1 MTSGER
7 GAKIMETTLFRY
19 IDLPIVDRA
28 AFELVC
34 ARHGFAPAHFD
45 ISASTAPGEPAHERV
60 VTVRRGGW
68 SQSYRDR
75 QGQWI
80 RQFEADLTFRFFK

>member
-1 MTSGER
+1 MDTS
-7 GAKIMETTLFRY
+7 LLRY
-19 IDLPIVDRA
+19 TDLPIGDRA

-45 ISASTAPGEPAHERV
+45 ISACADPSDAAHERL

-68 SQSYRDR
+68 AQSYRDR

-80 RQFEADLTFRFFK
+80 RQFEADLTCRFFK

>member
-1 MTSGER
+1 MQ
-7 GAKIMETTLFRY
+7 TTVLRY
-19 IDLPIVDRA
+19 TDLPIGDRA

-45 ISASTAPGEPAHERV
+45 VSIHADSADSTHERL

-68 SQSYRDR
+68 AQSYYDLH
-75 QGQWI
+75 GQWV
-80 RQFEADLTFRFFK
+80 RQFEADLTCRFFK

>member
-1 MTSGER
+1 MRHLTY
-7 GAKIMETTLFRY
+7 T
-19 IDLPIVDRA
+19 DLPIGDRA

-45 ISASTAPGEPAHERV
+45 VTGDEDPFDAAHGSL

-68 SQSYRDR
+68 AQSYRMDTS
-75 QGQWI
+75 GQWV
-80 RQFEADLTFRFFK
+80 RQFETDLNCRFFR

>member
-1 MTSGER
+1 
-7 GAKIMETTLFRY
+7 MESTRLRY
-19 IDLPIVDRA
+19 TDLPISDRA

-45 ISASTAPGEPAHERV
+45 ISACPDPGDAAHERL

-68 SQSYRDR
+68 AQSYHDHH
-75 QGQWI
+75 GQWV
-80 RQFEADLTFRFFK
+80 RQFETDLTCRFFK

>member
-1 MTSGER
+1 M
-7 GAKIMETTLFRY
+7 MDTTLLRY
-19 IDLPIVDRA
+19 TDLPIGERA

-45 ISASTAPGEPAHERV
+45 VSATIDAHDPAQSQRL

-68 SQSYRDR
+68 AQSYREDSGGHWVR
-75 QGQWI
+75 E
-80 RQFEADLTFRFFK
+80 FETDLNCRFFK

>member
-1 MTSGER
+1 
-7 GAKIMETTLFRY
+7 METTLLRY
-19 IDLPIVDRA
+19 TDLPIGDRA

-45 ISASTAPGEPAHERV
+45 VSICADRDDPLNERL

-68 SQSYRDR
+68 AQAYRNCR
-75 QGQWI
+75 GQWI
-80 RQFEADLTFRFFK
+80 RQFEADLTCRFFK

>member
-1 MTSGER
+1 MSRER
-7 GAKIMETTLFRY
+7 GATVMETMRFRY
-19 IDLPIVDRA
+19 IDLPIGDRA

-45 ISASTAPGEPAHERV
+45 ISASATPGEPAHERV

-75 QGQWI
+75 HGQWI
-80 RQFEADLTFRFFK
+80 RQFEADLTCRYFK